1 MRRGSPAM
9 CGLCQRGVARGAYT
23 RSDSQGA
30 SRRIR
35 LIIANLRDRTEE
47 YPTKACDW
55 KGSPALS
62 DSVGDRTSQPADEDF
77 LAVVQLDYLRA
88 GGPVCRYELGL
99 DSNLFSV
106 HILQFHSDSSCLPIC
121 PDCRAVG
128 ANEVVKKRCTVSSGW
143 MLRCAL
149 ARMRAPSSAAS
160 STDACSS
167 AVDLGLPNLIKV
179 SRTESCH

>member
-1 MRRGSPAM
+1 MRIFWPLFSSTTSEPAV
-9 CGLCQRGVARGAYT
+9 QSADT
-23 RSDSQGA
+23 R
-30 SRRIR
+30 
-35 LIIANLRDRTEE
+35 
-47 YPTKACDW
+47 
-55 KGSPALS
+55 
-62 DSVGDRTSQPADEDF
+62 
-77 LAVVQLDYLRA
+77 
-88 GGPVCRYELGL
+88 LGL

-106 HILQFHSDSSCLPIC
+106 RLLQLHSDSSPLPIC
-121 PDCRAVG
+121 PDCPAVG